1 MSQSMADT
9 NHYVLHVTQ
18 SWRGQDSLGKIMP
31 LHWAITLQ
39 TAGTDTAPVG
49 NIYNAA
55 GNIDTFYY
63 DVSHNVPLVNA
74 NWRGSLAVATIRKID
89 LAKVEK
95 VFSRIPTFRHDF
107 NWNCQNWVWT
117 ALRELRQAGF
127 PVETLTWESLHT
139 NMDDLLEAWE
149 VGDI

>member
-1 MSQSMADT
+1 MADT
-9 NHYVLHVTQ
+9 DHYVLKVTQ
-18 SWRGQDSLGKIMP
+18 SWRGKDASGKVLP

-39 TAGTDTAPVG
+39 TAGTDKEPVG

-55 GNIDTFYY
+55 GTIDTFYY
-63 DVSHNVPLVNA
+63 EVLHDVPLVNA
-74 NWRGSLAVATIRKID
+74 NWRGDLAVATIRNVD

-95 VFSRIPTFRHDF
+95 VFSGVPIFRHDF

-117 ALRELRQAGF
+117 ALREFRQAGF
-127 PVETLTWESLHT
+127 NVKTLTWESLRT